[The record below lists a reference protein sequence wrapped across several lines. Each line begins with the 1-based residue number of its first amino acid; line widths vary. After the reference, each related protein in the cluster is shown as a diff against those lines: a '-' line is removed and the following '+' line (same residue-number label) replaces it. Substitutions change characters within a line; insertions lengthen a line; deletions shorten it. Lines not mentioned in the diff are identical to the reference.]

1 MTEIQK
7 DFKFI
12 DNKFIIHS
20 SGRLCDSQGELLK
33 SRAFRAVLEKI
44 LADLQKRNSRL
55 LKIFGGLEINPGTI
69 NLLIETLQYLTILES
84 SVIPNIL
91 PGSAVFFEHK
101 DILESFIEHLYDSWR
116 NFDRFVIVSSLN
128 GDGLDDRPYRTFNA
142 TVERLM
148 HIVISA
154 YRDIQENITGN
165 HPRVYRQARAGVDM
179 GAIVS
184 DNTAVHS
191 WSRSAPSPYSKLAG
205 IPLIRQILLNPP
217 LVLNQPTNKRQGQ
230 FQRVSDNPLA
240 LVDLDQGEW
249 TCYPVLA
256 GDLLI
261 LTYIHE
267 RFLELGMSLCNL
279 FELAR
284 EEDLERTP
292 DAIYLYGVP
301 GDVLD
306 RFGDLPTVFYDDS
319 ENDILVGAVP
329 NQDRFAYFGY
339 LKKMILTL
347 HNIKMMKRGSLP
359 FHGALVKILVND
371 QDYNVLLVGE
381 SGAGKSE
388 TLEAFRVQGDSLLQ
402 DMLIIADDMG
412 SLHLDDGQVRGYG
425 SEIGAFIRLDD
436 LQPGYE
442 FGQMGRAIFL
452 NPSNTNARLLLPVTT
467 YALIREGIKVNYI
480 FYANNYQVVDSEH
493 PIIERFP
500 TSEQALEIFREGKV
514 MSKGTTTAEGIV
526 RSYFGNIFGP
536 PQYRDLHESL
546 AVKYFEH
553 FFQKGCYVGQIR
565 TQLAIP
571 GKETSGPQAAARAL
585 IDLFTREGS

>member
-1 MTEIQK
+1 MADKQK
-7 DFKFI
+7 DYKFI

-20 SGRLCDSQGELLK
+20 GGRLCDTQSELLK

-44 LADLQKRNSRL
+44 LADLQKRKSRL
-55 LKIFGGLEINPGTI
+55 LRIFGAQEISPETI
-69 NLLIETLQYLTILES
+69 SLLIETLQYLTILEA

-91 PGSAVFFEHK
+91 PGCEVFFQEP
-101 DILESFIEHLYDSWR
+101 DILESFIEHMYDSWR
-116 NFDRFVIVSSLN
+116 SFDRFVIVSSLK
-128 GDGLDDRPYRTFNA
+128 GDGLGDRPYRTFNA

-148 HIVISA
+148 HVVIST

-184 DNTAVHS
+184 DETAVHS
-191 WSRSAPSPYSKLAG
+191 WARSAPVPYPKLQG
-205 IPLIRQILLNPP
+205 IPLIRQVLLNPP
-217 LVLNQPTNKRQGQ
+217 LVLNQPSNKRQGQ
-230 FQRVSDNPLA
+230 FQRIDLNPLS
-240 LVDLDQGEW
+240 LVDLDQDQW
-249 TCYPVLA
+249 ICYPVLA

-261 LTYIHE
+261 LTDIHE
-267 RFLELGMSLCNL
+267 RFLELGLSLCNL
-279 FELAR
+279 FELAGD
-284 EEDLERTP
+284 EDLNRRP

-301 GDVLD
+301 GDALD

-412 SLHLDDGQVRGYG
+412 SLQLDNDQVRGYG

-467 YALIREGIKVNYI
+467 YALIREGIKTNYI
-480 FYANNYQVVDSEH
+480 LYANNYQEVDSDH
-493 PIIERFP
+493 PIIEQF
-500 TSEQALEIFREGKV
+500 TSLEQALEVFREGKV
-514 MSKGTTTAEGIV
+514 MSKGTTTTEGIV
-526 RSYFGNIFGP
+526 KSYFGNIFGP
-536 PQYRDLHESL
+536 PQYRELHDRL
-546 AVKYFEH
+546 AEEYFQH
-553 FFQKGCYVGQIR
+553 FFEKGCFVGQIR

-571 GKETSGPQAAARAL
+571 GQETAGPQAAARAL
-585 IDLFTREGS
+585 IDLFTRDGS